1 MVCFSSRSKVLVSLA
16 VGSILVVLG
25 CLVYFEFYVVFVGYA
40 FGGQD
45 KGLKAF
51 SSCCFLW

>member
-1 MVCFSSRSKVLVSLA
+1 MLA

-25 CLVYFEFYVVFVGYA
+25 CLVYFDFSVVFVGYA

-45 KGLKAF
+45 KSLKAF